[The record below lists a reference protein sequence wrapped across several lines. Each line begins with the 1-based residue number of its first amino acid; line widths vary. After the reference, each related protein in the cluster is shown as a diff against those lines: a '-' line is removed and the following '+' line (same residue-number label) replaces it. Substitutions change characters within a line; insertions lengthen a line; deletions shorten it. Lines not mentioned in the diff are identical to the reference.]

1 MLFKL
6 VVGLL
11 AAAVVIVGG
20 TYFAQRRLMYFPDRA
35 RTPPA
40 SIGLSGV
47 EEVVIAAPDG
57 AKIMHWSAR
66 AKPGKPTLLYFHG
79 NAGALADRK
88 PRFERFMGEGW
99 GVFMMSYRSYGGSE
113 GWPTETDNVADAI
126 RAYDYLA
133 SRGLKPADIVLYGES
148 LGTGVA
154 AQVATHRRAAGLV
167 LEAPYTSTVAVGALQ
182 YPFLP
187 VASAMLDR
195 YETDK
200 IIASVAMPLL
210 VMHGA
215 KDRVIPVAMGRRLY
229 ELAREP
235 RRYIE
240 FPEGLHSDLYINRNE
255 ALGPLRAWVAA
266 LPRTGG

>member
-11 AAAVVIVGG
+11 AVALVIVGG
-20 TYFAQRRLMYFPDRA
+20 AYFAQRRMMYFPDRV

-40 SIGLSGV
+40 SIGLRDV
-47 EEVVIAAPDG
+47 EEVVITAPDG
-57 AKIMHWSAR
+57 AKIMHWSAK

-99 GVFMMSYRSYGGSE
+99 GVFMMAYRSYGGSE
-113 GWPTETDNVADAI
+113 GSPTETDNVADAV
-126 RAYDYLA
+126 RAYDHLA
-133 SRGLKPADIVLYGES
+133 ARGLKPADIVLYGES

-154 AQVATHRRAAGLV
+154 AQVASQRRAAGLV

-200 IIASVAMPLL
+200 IIGTVGIPLL
-210 VMHGA
+210 ILHGA
-215 KDRVIPVAMGRRLY
+215 KDRVIPVAMGRKLF
-229 ELAREP
+229 ELAKEP
-235 RRYIE
+235 KRYVE
-240 FPEGLHSDLYINRNE
+240 FPEGFHSDLYINRNE
-255 ALGPLRAWVAA
+255 ALVPLRAWIAA